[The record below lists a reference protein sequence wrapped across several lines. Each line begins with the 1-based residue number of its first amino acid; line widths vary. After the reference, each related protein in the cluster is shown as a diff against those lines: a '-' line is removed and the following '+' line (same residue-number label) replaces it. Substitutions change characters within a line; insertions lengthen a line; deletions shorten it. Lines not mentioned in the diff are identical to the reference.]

1 MRIKRYL
8 NGIIR
13 EGENQME
20 TMAEIKWY
28 NAKNLRPV
36 TGSDVVVMTEFP
48 HNHKLGTV
56 FTVKYDEGYF
66 NGKENEIKGVVC
78 WAYKSDFEAT
88 FDGFKEEDDF

>member
-8 NGIIR
+8 NGIISG
-13 EGENQME
+13 GENQME
-20 TMAEIKWY
+20 TMAEINWY
-28 NAKNLRPV
+28 NAKRLRPV
-36 TGSDVVVMTEFP
+36 NGSDVVIMTEYP

-56 FTVKYDEGYF
+56 FTVKYEDGRF

-88 FDGFKEEDDF
+88 YDGFTEEDDF